1 MDADPELQQPAV
13 RGEPSSMGAVQ
24 WLLALSLSALAAATI
39 ALGVAGTPSTEELL
53 SRAQTP
59 DDPRAQVQ
67 AMHALILRG
76 YWEEHPLEELTRHL
90 ESSSVE
96 VRDFV
101 TRMHGSLLRPR

>member
-1 MDADPELQQPAV
+1 MDAEQELQPPPL
-13 RGEPSSMGAVQ
+13 RGERSSEGVVQ
-24 WLLALSLSALAAATI
+24 WLLALTLTAAAAVTI
-39 ALGVAGTPSTEELL
+39 ALGVTGAPSTEELL
-53 SRAQTP
+53 GRAQTP

-76 YWEEHPLEELTRHL
+76 YWEERPLEELTRHL
-90 ESSSVE
+90 DSSSDQ